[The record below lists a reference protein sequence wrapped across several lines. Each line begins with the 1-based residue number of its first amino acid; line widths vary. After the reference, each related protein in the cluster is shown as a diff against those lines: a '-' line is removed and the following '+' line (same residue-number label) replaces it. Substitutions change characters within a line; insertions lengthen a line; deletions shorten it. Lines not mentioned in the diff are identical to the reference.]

1 VEVALPFRGGHGP
14 GQARFAF
21 FSKPGPQWTGLKPM
35 IRTMNSQF
43 ARSRVA
49 WIDMGLGQCGYS
61 YFWFFFYF
69 LGPKPGGHI
78 LNLFDHICF
87 VGTKTIWFMW
97 RMFLQQFGLLKLNDS
112 TLPILKT
119 FLYKIITA
127 HSLELIAKQNN
138 EHVHKHLKFQQKRT
152 CARRGVVLVQ
162 LDLII
167 GFHIWGQSNGWYAS

>member
-1 VEVALPFRGGHGP
+1 
-14 GQARFAF
+14 
-21 FSKPGPQWTGLKPM
+21 
-35 IRTMNSQF
+35 
-43 ARSRVA
+43 
-49 WIDMGLGQCGYS
+49 
-61 YFWFFFYF
+61 
-69 LGPKPGGHI
+69 
-78 LNLFDHICF
+78 
-87 VGTKTIWFMW
+87 
-97 RMFLQQFGLLKLNDS
+97 MFLQQFGLLKLNDS